1 MNDNQP
7 IDEKGD
13 EKSSSSSSAQEPTL
27 ANSPDAEA
35 DDDNETRKDD
45 DMTDNKEEHDNGT
58 LPSPAPDTTH
68 PKTCDHPSY
77 SQTFASSGDLFVESE
92 MAYSLSELDPPAS
105 RLERLRDWWLQFL
118 GGKVHFWIGVVVM
131 VLIIADGAFFFF
143 LLVGAHGLCRPRTD
157 CEPRNYWYNWSIQF
171 LNVLFS
177 YLATITLPWRISNAV
192 HLFGK
197 RRPSKP
203 GLDLYGQPTEEI
215 WYHCRQ
221 VKRKVVVV
229 FLLLN
234 SATQWANQAS
244 RIVFYSYELQDS
256 FPGSLWTNIFFV
268 SSMLCAG
275 IAGFVQLHEEMKIR
289 REHQDRF
296 PPGLFDVVKHY
307 LKVVCCQKRKDCD
320 VEECQGDVEDQR
332 PLPEREESERKRC
345 LHGLRKLIRND
356 KTSLDLWGL

>member
-1 MNDNQP
+1 MSDGQSTDA
-7 IDEKGD
+7 IEKGD
-13 EKSSSSSSAQEPTL
+13 ADSSPSSSASEPTPHL
-27 ANSPDAEA
+27 ASSPDAEE
-35 DDDNETRKDD
+35 NETRKEQ
-45 DMTDNKEEHDNGT
+45 TDNDEQHDNSP
-58 LPSPAPDTTH
+58 LPSPAPDTT
-68 PKTCDHPSY
+68 PQKICDHHSY
-77 SQTFASSGDLFVESE
+77 DQTFSSGNLFEESE
-92 MAYSLSELDPPAS
+92 RAYSLSELDPPAS
-105 RLERLRDWWLQFL
+105 RLERLRDWWLRFL
-118 GGKVHFWIGVVVM
+118 GGKVHFWIGLVVM
-131 VLIIADGAFFFF
+131 ILIIADGAFFFF

-171 LNVLFS
+171 LNVLFT

-192 HLFGK
+192 HLFGGN
-197 RRPSKP
+197 RPSKP

-244 RIVFYSYELQDS
+244 RIVFYNYELQDS

-268 SSMLCAG
+268 SSMFCAG
-275 IAGFVQLHEEMKIR
+275 IAGFVQLHEEIKIR

-296 PPGLFDVVKHY
+296 PPGLVDIVKHY
-307 LKVVCCQKRKDCD
+307 LQVVCCQKKKHCD
-320 VEECQGDVEDQR
+320 VEECQGDIEDQR

-345 LHGLRKLIRND
+345 LHGLRKLLRND

>member
-1 MNDNQP
+1 MSGSQS
-7 IDEKGD
+7 IDVIGKGD
-13 EKSSSSSSAQEPTL
+13 EDFSPSSSASEPTPHTHL
-27 ANSPDAEA
+27 ASSPDAEDYEA
-35 DDDNETRKDD
+35 N
-45 DMTDNKEEHDNGT
+45 NGA
-58 LPSPAPDTTH
+58 LISPTPDAKP
-68 PKTCDHPSY
+68 PKTCDHRSY
-77 SQTFASSGDLFVESE
+77 IQTFALSASIYLFEE
-92 MAYSLSELDPPAS
+92 NERAYSLSDLVPPAS
-105 RLERLRDWWLQFL
+105 PLEKMRDWWLRFL
-118 GGKVHFWIGVVVM
+118 GGKVHFWIGVIVM
-131 VLIIADGAFFFF
+131 ILIIADGAFFFF

-197 RRPSKP
+197 RRSSKP

-215 WYHCRQ
+215 WYHCQ
-221 VKRKVVVV
+221 QAKRKVVVV

-234 SATQWANQAS
+234 SGTQWANQAS

-275 IAGFVQLHEEMKIR
+275 IAGFVQLQEEMKVR

-296 PPGLFDVVKHY
+296 PPGLIDIVKHY
-307 LKVVCCQKRKDCD
+307 LKIVCCQKKHCNI
-320 VEECQGDVEDQR
+320 EECEGDVEDQR

-345 LHGLRKLIRND
+345 LHGLRKLLVND

>member
-1 MNDNQP
+1 MDDSEP
-7 IDEKGD
+7 INALEKYDED
-13 EKSSSSSSAQEPTL
+13 SSSSPSASEPIPRL
-27 ANSPDAEA
+27 ASSPDAE
-35 DDDNETRKDD
+35 DNETRKDQN
-45 DMTDNKEEHDNGT
+45 TDNDEDNNGP
-58 LPSPAPDTTH
+58 LPSPTSDTKP
-68 PKTCDHPSY
+68 PKVCDHRSY
-77 SQTFASSGDLFVESE
+77 NQTFASSGYLFEE
-92 MAYSLSELDPPAS
+92 IERAYSLSDLDPPAS
-105 RLERLRDWWLQFL
+105 PLEKMRDWWLRFL

-131 VLIIADGAFFFF
+131 IFIIADGAFFFF

-157 CEPRNYWYNWSIQF
+157 CDPRNWWYNFSIQF
-171 LNVLFS
+171 LNVLFT

-197 RRPSKP
+197 RRSSKP

-215 WYHCRQ
+215 WYHCRRA
-221 VKRKVVVV
+221 KRKVVVV
-229 FLLLN
+229 LLLLN
-234 SATQWANQAS
+234 SGTQWANQAS

-275 IAGFVQLHEEMKIR
+275 IAGFAQLHEEMKVR

-296 PPGLFDVVKHY
+296 PPGLVDIVKHY
-307 LKVVCCQKRKDCD
+307 LKVVCCQKNQCNS
-320 VEECQGDVEDQR
+320 EECEGDVEDQR

-345 LHGLRKLIRND
+345 LHGLRKLLVND